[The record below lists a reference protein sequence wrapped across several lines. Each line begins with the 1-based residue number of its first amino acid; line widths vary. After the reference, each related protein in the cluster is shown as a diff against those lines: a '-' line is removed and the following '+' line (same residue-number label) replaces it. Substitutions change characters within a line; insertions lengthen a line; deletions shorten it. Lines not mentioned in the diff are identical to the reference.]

1 MYENGSTPVWQM
13 LAEAE
18 SFSDFLNRTEYI
30 TDINAYDR
38 KKLVEYQ
45 DLQEQIAA
53 QKEDLES
60 DMTELVAMQDD
71 MKKKADERQQSYQ
84 HHQGESGADTGRS
97 GGCAVQRRGPG
108 G

>member
-1 MYENGSTPVWQM
+1 M
-13 LAEAE
+13 
-18 SFSDFLNRTEYI
+18 
-30 TDINAYDR
+30 
-38 KKLVEYQ
+38 EYQ

-71 MKKKADERQQSYQ
+71 MKKKQANVSSLINTTKANLAQ
-84 HHQGESGADTGRS
+84 TPGRS

>member
-1 MYENGSTPVWQM
+1 MWNT
-13 LAEAE
+13 
-18 SFSDFLNRTEYI
+18 R
-30 TDINAYDR
+30 
-38 KKLVEYQ
+38 

-71 MKKKADERQQSYQ
+71 MKKKQANVSSLINTTKANLAQTQEDP
-84 HHQGESGADTGRS
+84 